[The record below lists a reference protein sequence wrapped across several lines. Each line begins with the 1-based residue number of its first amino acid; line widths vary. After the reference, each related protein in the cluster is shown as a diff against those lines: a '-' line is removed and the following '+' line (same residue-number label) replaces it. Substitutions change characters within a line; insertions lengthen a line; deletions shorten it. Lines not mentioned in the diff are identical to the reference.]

1 MFSIQEQVTTSRT
14 DRNGKL
20 KLFSA
25 FQMMQ
30 DCSELWLDSAVDY
43 RDFLK
48 KNGFAQLLA
57 SRQVEVVRIPDF
69 KEKLTVTTSIFGCEP
84 LFGFRNTF
92 IYDEAGN
99 PCYKSWSLGVF
110 CDLKNGR
117 MKKLP
122 QEVIDAC
129 SYDPKQ
135 EMNYKERRIIVP
147 DGEVKTFAPVVVQRN
162 DIDYNQHLNNAHYV
176 RIASEYLPEDF
187 NVKGVRVEYKV
198 PVKLG
203 EELVPQVLTA
213 GNFTYVKLLKKELP
227 CAILEFEQG

>member
-69 KEKLTVTTSIFGCEP
+69 KEYMAVEDRFFDIPRYTA
-84 LFGFRNTF
+84 LFLSSVSFPF
-92 IYDEAGN
+92 L
-99 PCYKSWSLGVF
+99 S
-110 CDLKNGR
+110 
-117 MKKLP
+117 
-122 QEVIDAC
+122 
-129 SYDPKQ
+129 
-135 EMNYKERRIIVP
+135 
-147 DGEVKTFAPVVVQRN
+147 
-162 DIDYNQHLNNAHYV
+162 
-176 RIASEYLPEDF
+176 
-187 NVKGVRVEYKV
+187 
-198 PVKLG
+198 
-203 EELVPQVLTA
+203 
-213 GNFTYVKLLKKELP
+213 
-227 CAILEFEQG
+227 

>member
-69 KEKLTVTTSIFGCEP
+69 KEKLMVTTSIFGCEP

-92 IYDEAGN
+92 IFDEAGN

-135 EMNYKERRIIVP
+135 EMNYKERRIVVP
-147 DGEVKTFAPVVVQRN
+147 DGEVKTFAPVAVQRN

-213 GNFTYVKLLKKELP
+213 GNFTYVTLLKKELP

>member
-1 MFSIQEQVTTSRT
+1 
-14 DRNGKL
+14 
-20 KLFSA
+20 
-25 FQMMQ
+25 
-30 DCSELWLDSAVDY
+30 
-43 RDFLK
+43 
-48 KNGFAQLLA
+48 
-57 SRQVEVVRIPDF
+57 
-69 KEKLTVTTSIFGCEP
+69 
-84 LFGFRNTF
+84 
-92 IYDEAGN
+92 
-99 PCYKSWSLGVF
+99 
-110 CDLKNGR
+110 

-147 DGEVKTFAPVVVQRN
+147 DGEVKTFAPVAVQRN

>member
-1 MFSIQEQVTTSRT
+1 MLKIQDQVTTSCT
-14 DRNGKL
+14 DCNGKL

-30 DCSELWLDSAVDY
+30 DCSELWLDTATEY
-43 RDFLK
+43 RDFLRAH
-48 KNGFAQLLA
+48 GLAQLIA
-57 SRQVEVVRIPDF
+57 SRQVEVVRVPNY
-69 KEKLTVTTSIFGCEP
+69 KEKLTIQTGVYGCEP

-99 PCYKSWSLGVF
+99 PCYKTWSLGVF
-110 CDLKNGR
+110 CDLKTGR

-122 QEVIDAC
+122 QEVIDA
-129 SYDPKQ
+129 YTYEPKL
-135 EMNYKERRIIVP
+135 EMHYKDRRIVVP
-147 DGEVKTFAPVVVQRN
+147 NAEVKTFAPVVVSRN

-176 RIASEYLPEDF
+176 RIASEYLPENF

-203 EELVPQVLTA
+203 EEIVPQVLTE
-213 GNFTYVKLLKKELP
+213 GNFIYVKLLKKELP

>member
-30 DCSELWLDSAVDY
+30 DCSELWLDTAVKY

-48 KNGFAQLLA
+48 ENGLAQLLA
-57 SRQVEVVRIPDF
+57 SRQVEVIRIPDF
-69 KEKLTVTTSIFGCEP
+69 KEKLTISTSIYAGEP
-84 LFGFRNTF
+84 LFGYRNTF
-92 IYDEAGN
+92 IYDAAGK
-99 PCYKSWSLGVF
+99 PCYKTWSLGVF
-110 CDLKNGR
+110 CDLKTGR

-122 QEVIDAC
+122 EEVLEAC
-129 SYDPKQ
+129 CLDSKL
-135 EMNYKERRIIVP
+135 EMNYKDRRIVVP
-147 DGEVKTFAPVVVQRN
+147 DGDALTFAPVPVQRN

-176 RIASEYLPEDF
+176 RIAAEYLPENF

-203 EELVPQVLTA
+203 EELVPQVFA
-213 GNFTYVKLLKKELP
+213 IGNFVYVKLLKKDLP